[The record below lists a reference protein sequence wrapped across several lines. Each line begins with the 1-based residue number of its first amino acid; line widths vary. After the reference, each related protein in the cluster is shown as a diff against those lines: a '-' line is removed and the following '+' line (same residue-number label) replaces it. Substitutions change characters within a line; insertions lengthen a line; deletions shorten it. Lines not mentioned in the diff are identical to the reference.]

1 MEEDQ
6 QGPVLRVQMQQTG
19 ITTLQTAVDQI
30 HVAQQH
36 AHRALSAKPFQG
48 ALVPA
53 QAHAINVGRLAQDR
67 ISQLLA
73 RAPPHSAHKTHTP
86 LDQLQY
92 RVPPALQTPTP
103 SPAHPYAHAMQ
114 DTTRTVRER
123 VCNVWPD
130 TRVHR
135 ISSPVL
141 LVRSVCGAPRHAL
154 HAAQGITA
162 PIRSLLHARH
172 VLLGHGA
179 AQMHR
184 YVFHVHLALMQG
196 ARPQLHASHVSQG
209 LSAEYH
215 QPQHAPHAMQA
226 RMPEVLCLYALRVV
240 QGSTVL
246 HQVLKM
252 LTHVCPAILE
262 VLLRSLEPR
271 LALRVHLE
279 LHPIRLAHR
288 VHVADVLRKP
298 LLLTLDS
305 QRAPRVRVQHVI
317 LVFTRLRVMLWQTQL
332 AFPAL

>member
-196 ARPQLHASHVSQG
+196 ARPRVHASRVGQG
-209 LSAEYH
+209 HSAERRL
-215 QPQHAPHAMQA
+215 PQYAPSALQA
-226 RMPEVLCLYALRVV
+226 RTLEARRLYALRVV

-246 HQVLKM
+246 QQARK
-252 LTHVCPAILE
+252 TRIPVCPAILE
-262 VLLRSLEPR
+262 VLLRSPEPR
-271 LALRVHLE
+271 LALHVHLG

-288 VHVADVLRKP
+288 VHVVDVLQKP
-298 LLLTLDS
+298 LHQTLHP
-305 QRAPRVRVQHVI
+305 QRVPRVRPQNVT
-317 LVFTRLRVMLWQTQL
+317 LVFTLLRVILWQTRF
-332 AFPAL
+332 AFPVL

>member
-6 QGPVLRVQMQQTG
+6 RGLVLRVPMQRMG
-19 ITTLQTAVDQI
+19 ITTLQMVVGQI

-36 AHRALSAKPFQG
+36 AHRARSAKHFPG

-53 QAHAINVGRLAQDR
+53 PVPVPIAQESVQGH

-73 RAPPHSAHKTHTP
+73 RVLPHSVHKTHTP
-86 LDQLQY
+86 LDHLQY
-92 RVPPALQTPTP
+92 HVPPALQTHTP
-103 SPAHPYAHAMQ
+103 SPAHPYAHAMR
-114 DTTRTVRER
+114 DITRTALER
-123 VCNVWPD
+123 VCNVWQD
-130 TRVHR
+130 THVPQ

-141 LVRSVCGAPRHAL
+141 LVRSVYGAPRHTL

-172 VLLGHGA
+172 VLRDHGA

-184 YVFHVHLALMQG
+184 YVFRVHLALMQG
-196 ARPQLHASHVSQG
+196 ARPRVHASRVGQG
-209 LSAEYH
+209 HSAERRL
-215 QPQHAPHAMQA
+215 PQYAPSALQA
-226 RMPEVLCLYALRVV
+226 RKLEARRLYALRVV

-246 HQVLKM
+246 QQARK
-252 LTHVCPAILE
+252 TRIPVCPAILE
-262 VLLRSLEPR
+262 VLLRSPEPR
-271 LALRVHLE
+271 LALHVHLG

-288 VHVADVLRKP
+288 VHVVDVLRKP
-298 LLLTLDS
+298 LLLTLDP

-317 LVFTRLRVMLWQTQL
+317 LGFTRLRVILWQTRL